1 MKKLILNED
10 LFELFVPED
19 IVEGPI
25 DIHIPSADANIEV
38 VEEETPSGPATGAE
52 TGIANQLI
60 EMINGEWNTIA
71 DYNNLIAMLTQYG
84 FEEFIPVIEDINNEE
99 NLHVG
104 QLQALLQKIS
114 PNTGSIEQGEL
125 EASSEQMNESLNE
138 QYEQIDFNDFRSK
151 LNDKEIEMLERFYDE
166 SDAFIYY
173 NDKLDRYLIKDNSD
187 EYGPYTLD
195 ELINDISYTI
205 AEWDKL
211 DN

>member
-1 MKKLILNED
+1 MSKLILNED
-10 LFELFVPED
+10 LFEPIED
-19 IVEGPI
+19 IISVE
-25 DIHIPSADANIEV
+25 IPSANAEIGV
-38 VEEETPSGPATGAE
+38 IEEETPSGPATGAE

-71 DYNNLIAMLTQYG
+71 DYNNLITMLTQYG

-114 PNTGSIEQGEL
+114 PNAESIQQGEL

-151 LNDKEIEMLERFYDE
+151 LNGKETEMLERFYDE

-173 NDKLDRYLIKDNSD
+173 DNKLDRYLIKDTSD

>member
-1 MKKLILNED
+1 MSKLILNED
-10 LFELFVPED
+10 LFEPIED
-19 IVEGPI
+19 VVSVE
-25 DIHIPSADANIEV
+25 IPSANAEIGV

-71 DYNNLIAMLTQYG
+71 DYNNLITMLTQYG

-151 LNDKEIEMLERFYDE
+151 LNGKEIEMLERFYDE
-166 SDAFIYY
+166 CDAFIYY
-173 NDKLDRYLIKDNSD
+173 DDNSDKYLIKDTSD